1 MNTCRCLCEL
11 KGWFILYSRLINH
24 KSIKQKI
31 LKVSLEK
38 QISKYSDLT
47 NKEYLIIK
55 SYFKNKMLKKGEILH
70 STNTICDKYYFIETG
85 LIRYFIIN
93 NGEEI
98 TGGFF
103 FEGEGYTDLNSFIT
117 NSYSRQTAQVIE
129 CSSLLFI
136 SRADLEKLYK
146 EVPKF
151 ERVGRILA
159 EQALLNIRNKIDNH
173 MLLDAKKRY
182 LNLIE
187 CRPSIIRRVPQHYI
201 ASYLGIKPQSLS
213 RIRKNLLF

>member
-1 MNTCRCLCEL
+1 MKTCLCLYEL
-11 KGWFILYSRLINH
+11 KGWFILYSQLINH
-24 KSIKQKI
+24 KSIKQKT

-38 QISKYSDLT
+38 QISKYSDFT

-103 FEGEGYTDLNSFIT
+103 L
-117 NSYSRQTAQVIE
+117 R
-129 CSSLLFI
+129 
-136 SRADLEKLYK
+136 EKGTPIQI
-146 EVPKF
+146 V
-151 ERVGRILA
+151 
-159 EQALLNIRNKIDNH
+159 
-173 MLLDAKKRY
+173 
-182 LNLIE
+182 
-187 CRPSIIRRVPQHYI
+187 
-201 ASYLGIKPQSLS
+201 LS
-213 RIRKNLLF
+213 RIVFLDRLRRSSKVLRYFLYLEQI

>member
-11 KGWFILYSRLINH
+11 KGWFVLYSRLINH

-103 FEGEGYTDLNSFIT
+103 FEGEGYTDSNSFIT
-117 NSYSRQTAQVIE
+117 NNLSRQTAQVIE
-129 CSSLLFI
+129 SSSLLFI

-146 EVPKF
+146 VVPKF

-159 EQALLNIRNKIDNH
+159 EQALLNIRYKIDNL

-182 LNLIE
+182 LNLME
-187 CRPSIIRRVPQHYI
+187 CRPNVISRVPQHFI

>member
-1 MNTCRCLCEL
+1 MKTCLCLCEL

-24 KSIKQKI
+24 KSIKQKT
-31 LKVSLEK
+31 LRVSLEE
-38 QISKYSDLT
+38 QISKYSNFT

-103 FEGEGYTDLNSFIT
+103 FEGEGYTDSNSFIT
-117 NSYSRQTAQVIE
+117 NNLSRQTAQVIE
-129 CSSLLFI
+129 SSSLLFI

-213 RIRKNLLF
+213 RIRNNLVF

>member
-103 FEGEGYTDLNSFIT
+103 FEGEGYTDSNSFIT
-117 NSYSRQTAQVIE
+117 NNLSRQTAQVIE
-129 CSSLLFI
+129 SSSLLFI

-151 ERVGRILA
+151 ERIGRILA
-159 EQALLNIRNKIDNH
+159 EQALLNIRYKIDNL

-182 LNLIE
+182 LNLME
-187 CRPSIIRRVPQHYI
+187 CRPNVISRVPQHFI

-213 RIRKNLLF
+213 RIRKNLVF